1 MQVFARN
8 VLRQAEKGMRPR
20 GAGMRTQGARELPA
34 EGCRKGPRKTGA
46 SEKTLKRQ
54 GLDEAQDLL
63 RGLLGE
69 DVILY

>member
-1 MQVFARN
+1 
-8 VLRQAEKGMRPR
+8 MR
-20 GAGMRTQGARELPA
+20 AQGARELPA
-34 EGCRKGPRKTGA
+34 EGCRKGPRKMGA
-46 SEKTLKRQ
+46 SEKTLNRQ